1 MLKIY
6 VEKRTEK
13 NSFQHIY
20 ELCRKQYGVCV
31 ESVVIRERGLM
42 HVFLLFFFFF
52 FVSIFFERT
61 TYLILHQA
69 EILKMFHFFRVIFDE
84 ESHISTLLIK

>member
-20 ELCRKQYGVCV
+20 ELCKKQYRVGV
-31 ESVVIRERGLM
+31 ESVVIREMRKRSNAC
-42 HVFLLFFFFF
+42 FFFVFF

-61 TYLILHQA
+61 TYLIRHQA
-69 EILKMFHFFRVIFDE
+69 QIRKMYHFFFV
-84 ESHISTLLIK
+84 